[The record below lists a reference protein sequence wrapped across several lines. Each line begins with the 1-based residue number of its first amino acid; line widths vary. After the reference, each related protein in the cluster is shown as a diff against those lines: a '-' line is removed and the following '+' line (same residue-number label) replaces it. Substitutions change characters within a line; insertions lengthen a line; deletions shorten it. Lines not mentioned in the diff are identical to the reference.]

1 MKVKYLWASLLAFVL
16 FSCDDTTG
24 TLGLDMMPDSDKI
37 ALGAHTFDVSTETML
52 AGPVF
57 AKTSMGYLGKYTDPE
72 FGSFDADFLTQLTC
86 TDKFEFPLERMVPVD
101 PKADQKEYE
110 ATAASIN
117 LYYTSYFGDSLNVC
131 RLSVYELNKELVKQN
146 QNNYYT
152 NIDPAQY
159 YDSTNGLIAKKA
171 YSAVDL
177 SISEATRKGSTF
189 YPSVGV
195 NFPLAKANGFIK
207 LFQTSKAQ
215 GKNFKDEFAKAF
227 KGIYVKCDNGDGTV
241 LYVDQVHLNISF
253 KVYATD
259 SLGHFPIK
267 RKQAGYTTIDST
279 YTTTA
284 TFGSTKEVIQ
294 ANRFKND
301 KTLEDLAKISD
312 YTLIK
317 SPAGLFT
324 KVKLPIGE
332 IWNSPD
338 SVKNDTLNSVKLSFN
353 AYNKT
358 EESKFGMSAPSY
370 LLMLRAK
377 DLNTFF
383 EDNLLTN
390 NITSFLAAYSS
401 TTNQYTFTNITR
413 LISTS
418 IAEKKKAT
426 SGTVPKD
433 FTEDMVLVP
442 VSVAFDSNSNLISI
456 RHDLKP
462 GYVKLKGGENNKL
475 KLEVIYSSLKK

>member
-1 MKVKYLWASLLAFVL
+1 MKVKYLWAYLLAFVL
-16 FSCDDTTG
+16 FSCDDTTD
-24 TLGLDMMPDSDKI
+24 TLGLNMMPDSDKI
-37 ALGAHTFDVSTETML
+37 ALGAQTFDVSTETML
-52 AGPVF
+52 AGPVY
-57 AKTSMGYLGKYTDPE
+57 AKTSMGYLGKYTDSE
-72 FGSFDADFLTQLTC
+72 FGSFEADFLTQLTC
-86 TDKFEFPLERMVPVD
+86 TDQFEFPVERMVPID
-101 PKADQKEYE
+101 INAAQKEYE

-117 LYYTSYFGDSLNVC
+117 LYYTSYFGDSLNIC

-146 QNNYYT
+146 QGNYYT

-159 YDSTNGLIAKKA
+159 YDSANGLIAKKV

-177 SISEATRKGSTF
+177 SISESTRQGSTF

-195 NFPLAKANGFIK
+195 NFPLVKANEFIK
-207 LFQTSKAQ
+207 LFQASKAQ
-215 GKNFKDEFAKAF
+215 GKSFKDEFAKAF

-241 LYVDQVHLNISF
+241 LYIDQVHLNISF
-253 KVYATD
+253 KVYAAD

-294 ANRFKND
+294 ANRFTND
-301 KTLEDLAKISD
+301 QKLEDLAKISD

-324 KVKLPIGE
+324 KVKLPVGE
-332 IWNSPD
+332 IAN
-338 SVKNDTLNSVKLSFN
+338 KLTNDTLNSVKLSFN

-358 EESKFGMSAPSY
+358 EENKFGMSAPSY
-370 LLMLRAK
+370 LLMVRAK
-377 DLNTFF
+377 DMNTFF

-413 LISTS
+413 LVSTS

-426 SGTVPKD
+426 NGTVPQD

-442 VSVAFDSNSNLISI
+442 VSVSYDSNNNLISI
-456 RHDLKP
+456 RHDMKP
-462 GYVKLKGGENNKL
+462 GYVKLKGGKDSKL
-475 KLEVIYSSLKK
+475 KLEVVYSSLNK